1 MRLRQIAFVAES
13 LAPAEDELL
22 SVLGLALCHRDPMV
36 GRWGLENVL
45 AAIGGNFLEIVAP
58 TRPGTSAGRYLQR
71 RGGNGGYMVILQCS
85 DALAERQRI
94 AALGIRVV
102 EAIDRPHYV
111 ASHFHPADLHG
122 VLLSIESV
130 PGTHH
135 RDAMGD
141 WPPAGPDWRKTVR
154 GDVVTALLGAEI
166 QCEDPAAT
174 AALWSR
180 VLTLPVQAG
189 QAGAPA
195 IALENATLRFVSPAD
210 GRGPGVGAIDVRA
223 KDAARVLR
231 EAERRGLQRSGRQVQ
246 VCGCRVNLV

>member
-1 MRLRQIAFVAES
+1 MRLRQIALVAEA
-13 LAPAEDELL
+13 LAPAEEELL
-22 SVLGLALCHRDPMV
+22 GVLGLGMCYRDPMV
-36 GRWGLENVL
+36 ARWGLENVL

-71 RGGNGGYMVILQCS
+71 RGGNGGYMAILQCA

-111 ASHFHPADLHG
+111 ASHFHPSDVGG
-122 VLLSIESV
+122 VLLSVDST
-130 PGTHH
+130 PGADY
-135 RDAMGD
+135 REIMCD

-154 GDVVTALLGAEI
+154 GDVVTTLLGAEI
-166 QCEDPAAT
+166 QAADPAAT

-180 VLTLPVQAG
+180 VLALPAR
-189 QAGAPA
+189 AADA
-195 IALENATLRFVSPAD
+195 DAHEIALENATLRFVRPTD
-210 GRGPGVGAIDVRA
+210 GRGPGLGAIDVRA
-223 KDAARVLR
+223 KDPGRVLR
-231 EAERRGLQRSGRQVQ
+231 EAEARGLKRSERQVG